1 MQKLRKCRWR
11 LKTAELFIQE
21 GKNVFDESVSLKC
34 YETFTDHGFL
44 PEYHYSLYNM
54 LLKENAVFYNVKC
67 VSGQKL
73 HMGDMYVINYQKGE
87 IFIFG
92 VILVY
97 LQF

>member
-1 MQKLRKCRWR
+1 M
-11 LKTAELFIQE
+11 KTAELFIQE

-44 PEYHYSLYNM
+44 PEYHCSLYNM

-73 HMGDMYVINYQKGE
+73 HMGDMYVINYQKGK
-87 IFIFG
+87 FLF
-92 VILVY
+92 LA
-97 LQF
+97 